1 MVNSVVKILI
11 IIEIQIWVNIYRQ
24 RYYICI
30 KIYSMILD
38 SLRGF
43 ERYLNLHSRFEK
55 VYTYMLKNKLHEME
69 PGEYPVFGKD
79 IYCTIWEGEGKGLE
93 IPLLEVHDTYIDI
106 HVLLEGSETI
116 GIRDRSRC
124 NSDNITYD
132 EAKDVAFLEEAPE
145 NFVSLGPGNIAV
157 IFPHD
162 AHAPLIGEGK
172 IKKAII
178 KVKM

>member
-1 MVNSVVKILI
+1 
-11 IIEIQIWVNIYRQ
+11 
-24 RYYICI
+24 
-30 KIYSMILD
+30 MIVD

-43 ERYLNLHSRFEK
+43 ERYLNLHSKFEK
-55 VYTYMLKNKLHEME
+55 AYTYMLKNKLHEME
-69 PGEYPVFGKD
+69 PGEYSIVGKD

-93 IPLLEVHDTYIDI
+93 IPPLEVHDTYIDI

-124 NSDNITYD
+124 NGNNIPYD
-132 EAKDVAFLEEAPE
+132 ETKDIAFLEEAPE
-145 NFVSLGPGNIAV
+145 NFVSLGPDNIAI

-172 IKKAII
+172 IKKAVI
-178 KVKM
+178 KIRM

>member
-1 MVNSVVKILI
+1 
-11 IIEIQIWVNIYRQ
+11 
-24 RYYICI
+24 
-30 KIYSMILD
+30 MILD

-55 VYTYMLKNKLHEME
+55 VYSYVIKNNLNELE
-69 PGEYPVFGKD
+69 PGEYAISGRD
-79 IYCTIWEGEGKGLE
+79 IYLTIWEGMGKGIE
-93 IPLLEVHDTYIDI
+93 IPQLEVHDSYIDI
-106 HVLLEGSETI
+106 HLLLEGSETI

-124 NSDNITYD
+124 NGDNISYD
-132 EAKDVAFLEEAPE
+132 QDKDISFLEELPE
-145 NFVSLGPGNIAV
+145 NFVSLGPGNMAV

-172 IKKAII
+172 IKKAIF